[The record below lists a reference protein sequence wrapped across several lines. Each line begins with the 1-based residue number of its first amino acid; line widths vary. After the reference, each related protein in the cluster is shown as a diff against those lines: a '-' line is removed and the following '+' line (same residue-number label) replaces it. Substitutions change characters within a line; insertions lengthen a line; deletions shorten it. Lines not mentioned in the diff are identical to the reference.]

1 MKRIPYID
9 GLRGYLIYSMTLSHM
24 AFLTPNLF
32 APLSHKSV
40 SIFFTGEG
48 FMLLSGMM
56 IGYILLGRVQE
67 EGLGPALAV
76 SLRRSGR
83 IALYYLGVYIL
94 ITLPVI
100 ILDQPDLLARVEGY
114 FRGRDPADPWAV
126 FLFVTSLYR
135 PLFFDIL
142 YLYIVL
148 IALSPL
154 MIVIALRWGPACL
167 AALSLVVFLVA
178 QYGLTEKFI
187 VLLARA
193 FDADRSTLFGSFS
206 IYAWQF
212 PYVIG
217 LLLGMSI
224 ASDWQGW
231 PGRLIWI
238 RTRLMPYALAFCAA
252 FATLRLMT
260 TAGLVSLDYVFL
272 QDYLMVRP
280 MTLINFAAFCVVLVS
295 LLSLRPE
302 EVSGPVTGLL
312 HRTLLALLESR
323 FLRHVGAAS
332 LLTFSA
338 SVVLTYWVALMQP
351 WLASTGPAVVVNSS
365 VFAAIMVVL
374 FGLAAARRGFRT
386 MRRT

>member
-1 MKRIPYID
+1 MRRIPYID

-24 AFLTPNLF
+24 AFLSPNLF

-40 SIFFTGEG
+40 SVFFTGEG
-48 FMLLSGMM
+48 FMVISGMM
-56 IGYILLGRVQE
+56 IGYILLARVRD
-67 EGLGPALAV
+67 EGVGPALAV

-83 IALYYLGVYIL
+83 IALYYIGVYLL
-94 ITLPVI
+94 ITLPVMI
-100 ILDQPDLLARVEGY
+100 FDQPDQVDAY
-114 FRGRDPADPWAV
+114 FRGRDPSDPLAL

-148 IALSPL
+148 IALSPV
-154 MIVIALRWGPACL
+154 MIMIALRWGPPFL
-167 AALSLVVFLVA
+167 AGLSLLVFFAA

-187 VLLARA
+187 LRLAQA

-212 PYVIG
+212 PYVVG

-224 ASDWQGW
+224 ASDWLGW
-231 PGRLIWI
+231 SRRLVWM
-238 RTRLMPYALAFCAA
+238 RSRLLSYALALCAV
-252 FATLRLMT
+252 FAMLRLMT
-260 TAGLVSLDYVFL
+260 TAGVVSLDYVFL

-280 MTLINFAAFCVVLVS
+280 LTLINFAAFCIVLVS

-302 EVSGPVTGLL
+302 EASGPITGRL
-312 HRTLLALLESR
+312 HRVLRILLDSR
-323 FLRHVGAAS
+323 FLRYVGAAS
-332 LLTFSA
+332 LLTFSG

-351 WLASTGPAVVVNSS
+351 LLASIGPPILVNSA
-365 VFAAIMVVL
+365 VFAASMVLL
-374 FGLAAARRGFRT
+374 FGLSVANRGFRVR
-386 MRRT
+386 RRT

>member
-1 MKRIPYID
+1 MRRIPYID

-24 AFLTPNLF
+24 AFLSPNLF

-40 SIFFTGEG
+40 SVFFTGEG
-48 FMLLSGMM
+48 FMVISGMM
-56 IGYILLGRVQE
+56 IGYILLARVRD
-67 EGLGPALAV
+67 EGVGPALAV

-83 IALYYLGVYIL
+83 IALYYIGVYLL
-94 ITLPVI
+94 ITLPVMI
-100 ILDQPDLLARVEGY
+100 VDQPDQVDAY
-114 FRGRDPADPWAV
+114 FRGRDPSDPLAL

-148 IALSPL
+148 IALSPV
-154 MIVIALRWGPACL
+154 MIMIALRWGPPFL
-167 AALSLVVFLVA
+167 AGLSLLVFFAA

-187 VLLARA
+187 LRLAQA

-212 PYVIG
+212 PYVVG

-224 ASDWQGW
+224 ASDWLGW
-231 PGRLIWI
+231 SRRLVWM
-238 RTRLMPYALAFCAA
+238 RSRLLSYALALCAV
-252 FATLRLMT
+252 FAMLRLMT
-260 TAGLVSLDYVFL
+260 TAGVVSLDYVFL

-280 MTLINFAAFCVVLVS
+280 LTLINFAAFCIVLVS

-302 EVSGPVTGLL
+302 EASGPITGRL
-312 HRTLLALLESR
+312 HRVLRILLDSR
-323 FLRHVGAAS
+323 FLRYVGAAS
-332 LLTFSA
+332 LLTFSG

-351 WLASTGPAVVVNSS
+351 LLASIGPPILVNSA
-365 VFAAIMVVL
+365 VFAASMVLL
-374 FGLAAARRGFRT
+374 FGLSVANRGFRVR
-386 MRRT
+386 RRT